1 MNPFIKSLAETS
13 LKKRKRIIGLMSGT
27 SLDGLDIALCDIEG
41 NGFDT
46 VVKVVEFITMPY
58 GENQKELLKRVSFA
72 DSVLLKDVCYLH
84 TWLAGYHSKLIM
96 KALKRWNMNSDQVD
110 CIASHGQTIYHY
122 PARDQRFKNPE
133 NINSTFQIGDGDH
146 LAYKTG
152 VLTVSDFR
160 QKHTAAG
167 GEGAPMAALVD
178 GLLFGHPTEGRILLN
193 IGGIANFTYLPPES
207 EKERS
212 LFTTDTGPGN
222 TLIDNLSRR
231 YFNREY
237 DEDGKIAISGN
248 INFDLLKVLL
258 KDDFFQIRESKSTGP
273 EIFNHSWIERVAVK
287 SGIDLSL
294 IPPEDL
300 ISTVTE
306 LSAVTI
312 ADFISFFV
320 RQKKVK
326 EVYVSGGGLHNP
338 VLLERISDL
347 LDNVE
352 VKSISALGID
362 PDAKEAVIFAVL
374 ANEMLSGEG
383 FSFQAVTGR
392 KERVNFGKISFPV

>member
-46 VVKVVEFITMPY
+46 AVKVVEFITMPY
-58 GENQKELLKRVSFA
+58 GENEKELLKRVSSA

-84 TWLAGYHSKLIM
+84 SWLAGYHSNLIR
-96 KALKRWNMNSDQVD
+96 KALKRWNMNPDQVD

-122 PARDQRFKNPE
+122 PARDQRFKNPG

-167 GEGAPMAALVD
+167 GEGAPMASLVD

-207 EKERS
+207 EKES
-212 LFTTDTGPGN
+212 LFYY
-222 TLIDNLSRR
+222 R
-231 YFNREY
+231 YRS
-237 DEDGKIAISGN
+237 GKYAYR
-248 INFDLLKVLL
+248 
-258 KDDFFQIRESKSTGP
+258 Q
-273 EIFNHSWIERVAVK
+273 
-287 SGIDLSL
+287 
-294 IPPEDL
+294 
-300 ISTVTE
+300 
-306 LSAVTI
+306 
-312 ADFISFFV
+312 SF
-320 RQKKVK
+320 K
-326 EVYVSGGGLHNP
+326 
-338 VLLERISDL
+338 
-347 LDNVE
+347 
-352 VKSISALGID
+352 AL
-362 PDAKEAVIFAVL
+362 F
-374 ANEMLSGEG
+374 
-383 FSFQAVTGR
+383 
-392 KERVNFGKISFPV
+392 